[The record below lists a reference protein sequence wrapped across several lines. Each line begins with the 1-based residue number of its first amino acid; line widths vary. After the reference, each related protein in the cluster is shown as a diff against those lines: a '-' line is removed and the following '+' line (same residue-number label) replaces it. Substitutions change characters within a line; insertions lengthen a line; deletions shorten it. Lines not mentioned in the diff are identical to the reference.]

1 MSATWFSSDTHLLHA
16 MVARLRGFDSSE
28 EHDEAIIASWNKA
41 VRPDDLVWHLGDVGL
56 GNETRVL
63 EQAARLNGRKQ
74 LITGNH
80 DPCWPG
86 HRDARKHQRRW
97 LEVFESVQAFAR
109 IRLDGRV
116 VLLSHMPY
124 EGDHVGEDRHTQF
137 RLRDEGTWLLHG
149 HTHLANRLGPHPRF
163 LTFMDPV
170 TGDPAA
176 QQPLGREVHAGLDA
190 WDLRPASE
198 ADVLG
203 VIRDYEASI
212 DMETAGE
219 VARERLAEIRRA
231 RHPALAPV
239 E

>member
-1 MSATWFSSDTHLLHA
+1 MSAVFFSADTHFRHKL
-16 MVARLRGFDSSE
+16 VAGHRGFTSSA
-28 EHDEAIIASWNKA
+28 EHDEAVISRWNQL

-56 GNETRVL
+56 GSETRVL

-74 LITGNH
+74 LVTGNH

-97 LEVFESVQAFAR
+97 LEVFESVQAFAKV
-109 IRLDGRV
+109 RLDGRM

-137 RLRDEGTWLLHG
+137 RLRDEGAWLLHG

-163 LTFMDPV
+163 LTFRDPV
-170 TGDPAA
+170 TGGPGT
-176 QQPLGREVHAGLDA
+176 QQPLGREVHVGLDA

-198 ADVLG
+198 AEILG
-203 VIRDYEASI
+203 VIREYEAST
-212 DMETAGE
+212 DMAAAPDA
-219 VARERLAEIRRA
+219 ARERLTAGQLR
-231 RHPALAPV
+231 
-239 E
+239 

>member
-1 MSATWFSSDTHLLHA
+1 MSAVWFSSDTHFLHKL
-16 MVARLRGFDSSE
+16 VAGHRGFAGSL
-28 EHDEAIIASWNKA
+28 EHDEAVIDRWNA
-41 VRPDDLVWHLGDVGL
+41 TVRPDDLVWHLGDVGL
-56 GNETRVL
+56 GNETGIL
-63 EQAARLNGRKQ
+63 NLAAHLNGRKQ
-74 LITGNH
+74 LVTGNH
-80 DPCWPG
+80 DACWPG

-97 LEVFESVQAFAR
+97 LEIFESVQAFAR

-137 RLRDEGTWLLHG
+137 RLRDEGAWLLHG
-149 HTHLANRLGPHPRF
+149 HTHLTSRLGPHPRF

-170 TGDPAA
+170 TGDPGVR
-176 QQPLGREVHAGLDA
+176 QPLGREVHVGLDA

-198 ADVLG
+198 AGILG
-203 VIRDYEASI
+203 VIRDYETSI
-212 DMETAGE
+212 DMGAAADVTRA
-219 VARERLAEIRRA
+219 RLAEVRRA